1 MRLTRR
7 ELVSAVAAAGAV
19 AQAPPQAPASPEA
32 ELEKARTQVK
42 AMTARLAGQK
52 VPMTAEPA
60 FQFKA

>member
-19 AQAPPQAPASPEA
+19 AQTPPQAPAAPDA
-32 ELEKARTQVK
+32 ELEKARAQVK
-42 AMTARLAGQK
+42 VTVARLAGQN